1 MIKYHQYRG
10 TIQEESE
17 VNWDRLLLKAH
28 QENFKDPRNDRI
40 KEKVERCK
48 TSTARQLGAKV
59 YRMRCG
65 TLSCLALDLL

>member
-40 KEKVERCK
+40 KEKVE
-48 TSTARQLGAKV
+48 TGARPQRPGSLELRFIQWDAV
-59 YRMRCG
+59 HWVV
-65 TLSCLALDLL
+65 